1 MRQRTRGARNW
12 WARLAVTVN
21 FPAALRPV
29 AGGDSLV
36 VRESVSTVGQLL
48 AALERLAPGL
58 GEQLDDPLYNLAVND
73 ELLLHAV
80 DQRPIAD
87 GDVVEVIP
95 TMAGG

>member
-1 MRQRTRGARNW
+1 M
-12 WARLAVTVN
+12 TVN
-21 FPAALRPV
+21 FPAALHAV
-29 AGGDSLV
+29 AGGQSLV

-48 AALERLAPGL
+48 TALERLAPGL
-58 GEQLDDPLYNLAVND
+58 GQQLDDPLYNIAVND

>member
-1 MRQRTRGARNW
+1 M
-12 WARLAVTVN
+12 AVTVN
-21 FPAALRPV
+21 FPAALHAV
-29 AGGDSLV
+29 VGGQSLV

-48 AALERLAPGL
+48 TALERLAPGL
-58 GEQLDDPLYNLAVND
+58 GEQLDDPLYNIAVND

>member
-1 MRQRTRGARNW
+1 
-12 WARLAVTVN
+12 
-21 FPAALRPV
+21 
-29 AGGDSLV
+29 V
-36 VRESVSTVGQLL
+36 VREHVATVGQLL

-58 GEQLDDPLYNLAVND
+58 GEQLDDPLYNIAVNG

-80 DQRPIAD
+80 DRRPVAD

>member
-1 MRQRTRGARNW
+1 M
-12 WARLAVTVN
+12 TVN
-21 FPAALRPV
+21 FPAALHAA
-29 AGGDSLV
+29 AGGGSLV

-48 AALERLAPGL
+48 TALERLAPGL
-58 GEQLDDPLYNLAVND
+58 GAQLDDPLYNIAVND

>member
-1 MRQRTRGARNW
+1 MPGASNW
-12 WARLAVTVN
+12 WALLVVTVN
-21 FPAALRPV
+21 FPAALQAI
-29 AGGDSLV
+29 AGGESLV
-36 VRESVSTVGQLL
+36 VSETVSTVGQLL
-48 AALERLAPGL
+48 QALERLAPGL
-58 GEQLDDPLYNLAVND
+58 GEQLDDPLYNFAVNN